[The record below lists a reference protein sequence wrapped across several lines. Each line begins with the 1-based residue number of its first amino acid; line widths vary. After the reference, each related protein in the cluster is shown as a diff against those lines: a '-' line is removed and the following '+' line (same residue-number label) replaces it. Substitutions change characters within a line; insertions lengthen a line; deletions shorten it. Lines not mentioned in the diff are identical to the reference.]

1 MITIWKTP
9 IVATVE
15 QVLKD
20 LKLQLYGAG
29 LLKEIKN
36 TGSDLMCT
44 CPFHANGKEHNPSCG
59 VLLQQKVTKD
69 KTYEAG
75 TVHCYTCGYTAD
87 LPQFVADLLGLSSP
101 VEGFKWLVNQ
111 YNYQTEER
119 ELPDLDMYRGST
131 AKSSVLEE
139 SLVKQYTQNLLQSEE
154 ACRYLHKRRIA
165 NWVLEAYELGF
176 DPEDKTVLF
185 PVRGMDGKVIFY
197 KGRSIAGKH
206 FYNAKEVDKTSVV
219 FGLWEILNGSFSWG
233 TADQIEEVW
242 ITESEI
248 DALSLISYMLLD
260 YIRSGKIGLAVLD
273 SAPFIIP
280 KAVQEKGLDEK
291 SYGGNSALMKAFCDK
306 AVPLCKKVE
315 CTFLLINQLRENIGN
330 PYKPFKIPCGTAIA
344 HACSQI
350 LWFTKGSLLDE
361 KYKEVS
367 SGYANPSGNLVS
379 VKVEKNKVTKND
391 RRLQTYTL
399 NYSTGVDEIKDTLDL
414 AIMLGIISQA
424 GAWFKAILKDGKEQ
438 KMQGFNGVQEFY
450 YNDLE
455 ELEYLRKQV
464 YEAGM
469 V

>member
-1 MITIWKTP
+1 MAEIDNLIAEVNKKYKTD
-9 IVATVE
+9 IIRKAS
-15 QVLKD
+15 D
-20 LKLQLYGAG
+20 LKGIEFIPYTSPMMNYLTRG
-29 LLKEIKN
+29 
-36 TGSDLMCT
+36 
-44 CPFHANGKEHNPSCG
+44 G
-59 VLLQQKVTKD
+59 VPVGRIIELV
-69 KTYEAG
+69 G
-75 TVHCYTCGYTAD
+75 
-87 LPQFVADLLGLSSP
+87 LPQSGKTTTALDIISNFQKKYTDKYCVYLDAENTIDKEWGETLGVDWS
-101 VEGFKWLVNQ
+101 
-111 YNYQTEER
+111 
-119 ELPDLDMYRGST
+119 
-131 AKSSVLEE
+131 
-139 SLVKQYTQNLLQSEE
+139 
-154 ACRYLHKRRIA
+154 
-165 NWVLEAYELGF
+165 
-176 DPEDKTVLF
+176 
-185 PVRGMDGKVIFY
+185 KVIL
-197 KGRSIAGKH
+197 I
-206 FYNAKEVDKTSVV
+206 
-219 FGLWEILNGSFSWG
+219 
-233 TADQIEEVW
+233 QP
-242 ITESEI
+242 ESEYGEELL
-248 DALSLISYMLLD
+248 DMLLD
-260 YIRSGKIGLAVLD
+260 YIRSGKVGLAVLD

-291 SYGGNSALMKAFCDK
+291 SYGGNSALMKAFCGK
-306 AVPLCKKVE
+306 AVPLCKKTE
-315 CTFLLINQLRENIGN
+315 CTFLMINQLRENIGN

-424 GAWFKAILKDGKEQ
+424 GAWFKATLKDGKEQ

>member
-1 MITIWKTP
+1 MAEIDNLIAEVNKKYKTD
-9 IVATVE
+9 IIRKAS
-15 QVLKD
+15 D
-20 LKLQLYGAG
+20 LKGIEFIPYTSPMMNYLTRG
-29 LLKEIKN
+29 
-36 TGSDLMCT
+36 
-44 CPFHANGKEHNPSCG
+44 G
-59 VLLQQKVTKD
+59 VPVGRIIELV
-69 KTYEAG
+69 G
-75 TVHCYTCGYTAD
+75 
-87 LPQFVADLLGLSSP
+87 LPQSGKTTTALDIIFNFQKKYTDKYCVYLDAENTIDKEWGETLGVDWS
-101 VEGFKWLVNQ
+101 
-111 YNYQTEER
+111 
-119 ELPDLDMYRGST
+119 
-131 AKSSVLEE
+131 
-139 SLVKQYTQNLLQSEE
+139 
-154 ACRYLHKRRIA
+154 
-165 NWVLEAYELGF
+165 
-176 DPEDKTVLF
+176 
-185 PVRGMDGKVIFY
+185 KVIL
-197 KGRSIAGKH
+197 I
-206 FYNAKEVDKTSVV
+206 
-219 FGLWEILNGSFSWG
+219 
-233 TADQIEEVW
+233 QP
-242 ITESEI
+242 ESEYGEELL
-248 DALSLISYMLLD
+248 DMLLD
-260 YIRSGKIGLAVLD
+260 YIRSGKVGLAVLD

-306 AVPLCKKVE
+306 AVPLCKKTE
-315 CTFLLINQLRENIGN
+315 CTFLMINQLRENIGN

-424 GAWFKAILKDGKEQ
+424 GAWYKATLKDGKEQ

>member
-1 MITIWKTP
+1 MAEIDNLIAEVNKKYKTD
-9 IVATVE
+9 IIRKAS
-15 QVLKD
+15 D
-20 LKLQLYGAG
+20 LKGIEFIPYTSPMMNYLTRGGVPVGRIIELVG
-29 LLKEIKN
+29 LPQ
-36 TGSDLMCT
+36 S
-44 CPFHANGKEHNPSCG
+44 GKTTTALDIISSF
-59 VLLQQKVTKD
+59 QKKYKD
-69 KTYEAG
+69 KYCVYLDAENTIDKEWG
-75 TVHCYTCGYTAD
+75 ET
-87 LPQFVADLLGLSSP
+87 LGVDWS
-101 VEGFKWLVNQ
+101 
-111 YNYQTEER
+111 
-119 ELPDLDMYRGST
+119 
-131 AKSSVLEE
+131 
-139 SLVKQYTQNLLQSEE
+139 
-154 ACRYLHKRRIA
+154 
-165 NWVLEAYELGF
+165 
-176 DPEDKTVLF
+176 
-185 PVRGMDGKVIFY
+185 KVIL
-197 KGRSIAGKH
+197 I
-206 FYNAKEVDKTSVV
+206 
-219 FGLWEILNGSFSWG
+219 
-233 TADQIEEVW
+233 QP
-242 ITESEI
+242 ESEYGEELL
-248 DALSLISYMLLD
+248 DMLLD
-260 YIRSGKIGLAVLD
+260 YIRSGKVGLAVLD

-306 AVPLCKKVE
+306 AVPLCKKTE
-315 CTFLLINQLRENIGN
+315 CTFLMINQLRENIGN

-424 GAWFKAILKDGKEQ
+424 GAWYKATLKDGKEQ

-469 V
+469 A

>member
-1 MITIWKTP
+1 MAEIDNLIAEVNKKYKTD
-9 IVATVE
+9 IIRKAS
-15 QVLKD
+15 D
-20 LKLQLYGAG
+20 LKGIEFIPYTSPMMNYLTRG
-29 LLKEIKN
+29 
-36 TGSDLMCT
+36 
-44 CPFHANGKEHNPSCG
+44 G
-59 VLLQQKVTKD
+59 VPVGRIIELV
-69 KTYEAG
+69 G
-75 TVHCYTCGYTAD
+75 
-87 LPQFVADLLGLSSP
+87 LPQSGKTTTALDTISNFQKKYTDKYCVYLDAENTIDKEWGETLGVDWS
-101 VEGFKWLVNQ
+101 
-111 YNYQTEER
+111 
-119 ELPDLDMYRGST
+119 
-131 AKSSVLEE
+131 
-139 SLVKQYTQNLLQSEE
+139 
-154 ACRYLHKRRIA
+154 
-165 NWVLEAYELGF
+165 
-176 DPEDKTVLF
+176 
-185 PVRGMDGKVIFY
+185 KVIL
-197 KGRSIAGKH
+197 I
-206 FYNAKEVDKTSVV
+206 
-219 FGLWEILNGSFSWG
+219 
-233 TADQIEEVW
+233 QP
-242 ITESEI
+242 ESEYGEELL
-248 DALSLISYMLLD
+248 DMLLD

-306 AVPLCKKVE
+306 AVPLCKKTE
-315 CTFLLINQLRENIGN
+315 CTFLMINQLRENIGN

-424 GAWFKAILKDGKEQ
+424 GAWFKATLKDGKEQ

>member
-1 MITIWKTP
+1 MAEIDNLIAEVNKKYKTD
-9 IVATVE
+9 IIRKAS
-15 QVLKD
+15 D
-20 LKLQLYGAG
+20 LKGIEFIPYTSPMMNYLTRG
-29 LLKEIKN
+29 
-36 TGSDLMCT
+36 
-44 CPFHANGKEHNPSCG
+44 G
-59 VLLQQKVTKD
+59 VPVGRIIELV
-69 KTYEAG
+69 G
-75 TVHCYTCGYTAD
+75 
-87 LPQFVADLLGLSSP
+87 LPQSGKTTTALDIISNFQKKYTDKYCVYLDAENTIDKEWGETLGVDWS
-101 VEGFKWLVNQ
+101 
-111 YNYQTEER
+111 
-119 ELPDLDMYRGST
+119 
-131 AKSSVLEE
+131 
-139 SLVKQYTQNLLQSEE
+139 
-154 ACRYLHKRRIA
+154 
-165 NWVLEAYELGF
+165 
-176 DPEDKTVLF
+176 
-185 PVRGMDGKVIFY
+185 KVIL
-197 KGRSIAGKH
+197 I
-206 FYNAKEVDKTSVV
+206 
-219 FGLWEILNGSFSWG
+219 
-233 TADQIEEVW
+233 QP
-242 ITESEI
+242 ESEYGEELL
-248 DALSLISYMLLD
+248 DMLLD
-260 YIRSGKIGLAVLD
+260 YIRSGKVGLAVLD

-306 AVPLCKKVE
+306 AVPLCKVE
-315 CTFLLINQLRENIGN
+315 CTFLMINQLRENIGN
-330 PYKPFKIPCGTAIA
+330 PYKPYKIPCGTAIA

-469 V
+469 A

>member
-1 MITIWKTP
+1 MAEIDNLIAEVNKKYKTD
-9 IVATVE
+9 IIRKAS
-15 QVLKD
+15 D
-20 LKLQLYGAG
+20 LKGIEFIPYTSPMMNYLTRG
-29 LLKEIKN
+29 
-36 TGSDLMCT
+36 
-44 CPFHANGKEHNPSCG
+44 G
-59 VLLQQKVTKD
+59 VPVGRIIELV
-69 KTYEAG
+69 G
-75 TVHCYTCGYTAD
+75 
-87 LPQFVADLLGLSSP
+87 LPQSGKTTTALDIISNFQKKYTDKYCVYLDAENTIDKEWGETLGVDWS
-101 VEGFKWLVNQ
+101 
-111 YNYQTEER
+111 
-119 ELPDLDMYRGST
+119 
-131 AKSSVLEE
+131 
-139 SLVKQYTQNLLQSEE
+139 
-154 ACRYLHKRRIA
+154 
-165 NWVLEAYELGF
+165 
-176 DPEDKTVLF
+176 
-185 PVRGMDGKVIFY
+185 KVIL
-197 KGRSIAGKH
+197 I
-206 FYNAKEVDKTSVV
+206 
-219 FGLWEILNGSFSWG
+219 
-233 TADQIEEVW
+233 QP
-242 ITESEI
+242 ESEYGEELL
-248 DALSLISYMLLD
+248 DMLLD
-260 YIRSGKIGLAVLD
+260 YIRSGKVGLAVLD
-273 SAPFIIP
+273 SAPFIIS

-306 AVPLCKKVE
+306 AVPLCKKTE
-315 CTFLLINQLRENIGN
+315 CTFLMINQLRENIGN

-367 SGYANPSGNLVS
+367 SGYANPSGHLVS

-424 GAWFKAILKDGKEQ
+424 GAWYKATLKDGKEQ

>member
-1 MITIWKTP
+1 MAEIDNLIAEVNKKYKTD
-9 IVATVE
+9 IIRKAS
-15 QVLKD
+15 D
-20 LKLQLYGAG
+20 LKGIEFIPYTSPMMNYLTRG
-29 LLKEIKN
+29 
-36 TGSDLMCT
+36 
-44 CPFHANGKEHNPSCG
+44 G
-59 VLLQQKVTKD
+59 VPVGRIIELV
-69 KTYEAG
+69 G
-75 TVHCYTCGYTAD
+75 
-87 LPQFVADLLGLSSP
+87 LPQSGKTTTALDIISNFQKKYTDKYCVYLDAENTIDKEWGETLGVDWS
-101 VEGFKWLVNQ
+101 
-111 YNYQTEER
+111 
-119 ELPDLDMYRGST
+119 
-131 AKSSVLEE
+131 
-139 SLVKQYTQNLLQSEE
+139 
-154 ACRYLHKRRIA
+154 
-165 NWVLEAYELGF
+165 
-176 DPEDKTVLF
+176 
-185 PVRGMDGKVIFY
+185 KVIL
-197 KGRSIAGKH
+197 I
-206 FYNAKEVDKTSVV
+206 
-219 FGLWEILNGSFSWG
+219 
-233 TADQIEEVW
+233 QP
-242 ITESEI
+242 ESEYGEELL
-248 DALSLISYMLLD
+248 DMLLD
-260 YIRSGKIGLAVLD
+260 YIRSGKVGLAVLD

-306 AVPLCKKVE
+306 AIPLCKKAE
-315 CTFLLINQLRENIGN
+315 CTFLMINQLRENIGN
-330 PYKPFKIPCGTAIA
+330 PYKPYKIPCGTAIA

-469 V
+469 A

>member
-1 MITIWKTP
+1 MAEIDNLIAEVNKKYKTD
-9 IVATVE
+9 IIRKAS
-15 QVLKD
+15 D
-20 LKLQLYGAG
+20 LKGIEFIPYTSPMMNYLTRG
-29 LLKEIKN
+29 
-36 TGSDLMCT
+36 
-44 CPFHANGKEHNPSCG
+44 G
-59 VLLQQKVTKD
+59 VPVGRIIELV
-69 KTYEAG
+69 G
-75 TVHCYTCGYTAD
+75 
-87 LPQFVADLLGLSSP
+87 LPQSGKTTTALDIISNFQKKYTDKYCVYLDAENTIDKEWGETLGVDWS
-101 VEGFKWLVNQ
+101 
-111 YNYQTEER
+111 
-119 ELPDLDMYRGST
+119 
-131 AKSSVLEE
+131 
-139 SLVKQYTQNLLQSEE
+139 
-154 ACRYLHKRRIA
+154 
-165 NWVLEAYELGF
+165 
-176 DPEDKTVLF
+176 
-185 PVRGMDGKVIFY
+185 KVIL
-197 KGRSIAGKH
+197 I
-206 FYNAKEVDKTSVV
+206 
-219 FGLWEILNGSFSWG
+219 
-233 TADQIEEVW
+233 QP
-242 ITESEI
+242 ESEYGEELL
-248 DALSLISYMLLD
+248 DMLLD
-260 YIRSGKIGLAVLD
+260 YIRSGKVGLAVLD

-306 AVPLCKKVE
+306 AVPLCKKTE
-315 CTFLLINQLRENIGN
+315 CTFLMINQLRENIGN

-424 GAWFKAILKDGKEQ
+424 GAWYKATLKDGKEQ

-455 ELEYLRKQV
+455 EMEYLRKQV

>member
-1 MITIWKTP
+1 MAEIDNLIAEVNKKYKTD
-9 IVATVE
+9 IIRKAS
-15 QVLKD
+15 D
-20 LKLQLYGAG
+20 LKGIEFIPYTSPMMNYLTRG
-29 LLKEIKN
+29 
-36 TGSDLMCT
+36 
-44 CPFHANGKEHNPSCG
+44 G
-59 VLLQQKVTKD
+59 VPVGRIIELV
-69 KTYEAG
+69 G
-75 TVHCYTCGYTAD
+75 
-87 LPQFVADLLGLSSP
+87 LPQSGKTTTALDIISNFQKKYTDKYCVYLDAENTIDKEWGETLGVDWS
-101 VEGFKWLVNQ
+101 
-111 YNYQTEER
+111 
-119 ELPDLDMYRGST
+119 
-131 AKSSVLEE
+131 
-139 SLVKQYTQNLLQSEE
+139 
-154 ACRYLHKRRIA
+154 
-165 NWVLEAYELGF
+165 
-176 DPEDKTVLF
+176 
-185 PVRGMDGKVIFY
+185 KVIL
-197 KGRSIAGKH
+197 I
-206 FYNAKEVDKTSVV
+206 
-219 FGLWEILNGSFSWG
+219 
-233 TADQIEEVW
+233 QP
-242 ITESEI
+242 ESEYGEKLL
-248 DALSLISYMLLD
+248 DMLLD

-291 SYGGNSALMKAFCDK
+291 SYGGNSALMKSFCDK

-361 KYKEVS
+361 RYKEVS

-424 GAWFKAILKDGKEQ
+424 GAWYKATLKDGKEQ

-469 V
+469 A

>member
-1 MITIWKTP
+1 MAEIDNLIAEVNKKYKTD
-9 IVATVE
+9 IIRKAS
-15 QVLKD
+15 D
-20 LKLQLYGAG
+20 LKGIEFIPYTSPMMNYLTRG
-29 LLKEIKN
+29 
-36 TGSDLMCT
+36 
-44 CPFHANGKEHNPSCG
+44 G
-59 VLLQQKVTKD
+59 VPVGRIIELV
-69 KTYEAG
+69 G
-75 TVHCYTCGYTAD
+75 
-87 LPQFVADLLGLSSP
+87 LPQSGKTTTALDIISNFQKKYTDKYCVYLDAENTIDKEWGETLGVDWS
-101 VEGFKWLVNQ
+101 
-111 YNYQTEER
+111 
-119 ELPDLDMYRGST
+119 
-131 AKSSVLEE
+131 
-139 SLVKQYTQNLLQSEE
+139 
-154 ACRYLHKRRIA
+154 
-165 NWVLEAYELGF
+165 
-176 DPEDKTVLF
+176 
-185 PVRGMDGKVIFY
+185 KVIL
-197 KGRSIAGKH
+197 I
-206 FYNAKEVDKTSVV
+206 
-219 FGLWEILNGSFSWG
+219 
-233 TADQIEEVW
+233 QP
-242 ITESEI
+242 ESEYGEELL
-248 DALSLISYMLLD
+248 DMLLD

-306 AVPLCKKVE
+306 AVPLCKKAE
-315 CTFLLINQLRENIGN
+315 CIFLLINQLRENIGN

-424 GAWFKAILKDGKEQ
+424 GAWFKATLKDGKEQ

>member
-1 MITIWKTP
+1 MAEIDNLIAEVNKKYKTD
-9 IVATVE
+9 IIRKAS
-15 QVLKD
+15 D
-20 LKLQLYGAG
+20 LKGIEFIPYTSPMMNYLTRG
-29 LLKEIKN
+29 
-36 TGSDLMCT
+36 
-44 CPFHANGKEHNPSCG
+44 G
-59 VLLQQKVTKD
+59 VPVGRIVELV
-69 KTYEAG
+69 G
-75 TVHCYTCGYTAD
+75 
-87 LPQFVADLLGLSSP
+87 LPQSGKTTTALDIISNFQKKYTDKYCVYLDAENTIDKEWGETLGVDWS
-101 VEGFKWLVNQ
+101 
-111 YNYQTEER
+111 
-119 ELPDLDMYRGST
+119 
-131 AKSSVLEE
+131 
-139 SLVKQYTQNLLQSEE
+139 
-154 ACRYLHKRRIA
+154 
-165 NWVLEAYELGF
+165 
-176 DPEDKTVLF
+176 
-185 PVRGMDGKVIFY
+185 KVIL
-197 KGRSIAGKH
+197 I
-206 FYNAKEVDKTSVV
+206 
-219 FGLWEILNGSFSWG
+219 
-233 TADQIEEVW
+233 QP
-242 ITESEI
+242 ESEYGEELL
-248 DALSLISYMLLD
+248 DMLLD
-260 YIRSGKIGLAVLD
+260 YIRSGKVGLAVLD

-306 AVPLCKKVE
+306 AVPLCKKTE
-315 CTFLLINQLRENIGN
+315 CTFLMINQLRENIGN

-399 NYSTGVDEIKDTLDL
+399 NYSTGMDEIKDTLDL

-424 GAWFKAILKDGKEQ
+424 GAWYKATLKDGKEQ

-469 V
+469 A

>member
-1 MITIWKTP
+1 MAEIDNLIAEVNKKYKTD
-9 IVATVE
+9 IIRKAS
-15 QVLKD
+15 D
-20 LKLQLYGAG
+20 LKGIEFIPYTSPMMNYLTRG
-29 LLKEIKN
+29 
-36 TGSDLMCT
+36 
-44 CPFHANGKEHNPSCG
+44 G
-59 VLLQQKVTKD
+59 VPVGRIIELV
-69 KTYEAG
+69 G
-75 TVHCYTCGYTAD
+75 
-87 LPQFVADLLGLSSP
+87 LPQSGKTTTALDIISNFQKKYTDKYCVYLDAENTIDKEWGETLGVDWS
-101 VEGFKWLVNQ
+101 
-111 YNYQTEER
+111 
-119 ELPDLDMYRGST
+119 
-131 AKSSVLEE
+131 
-139 SLVKQYTQNLLQSEE
+139 
-154 ACRYLHKRRIA
+154 
-165 NWVLEAYELGF
+165 
-176 DPEDKTVLF
+176 
-185 PVRGMDGKVIFY
+185 KVIL
-197 KGRSIAGKH
+197 I
-206 FYNAKEVDKTSVV
+206 
-219 FGLWEILNGSFSWG
+219 
-233 TADQIEEVW
+233 QP
-242 ITESEI
+242 ESEYGEELL
-248 DALSLISYMLLD
+248 DMLLD
-260 YIRSGKIGLAVLD
+260 YIRSGKVGLAVLD

-306 AVPLCKKVE
+306 AVPLCKKTE
-315 CTFLLINQLRENIGN
+315 CTFLMINQLRENIGN

-424 GAWFKAILKDGKEQ
+424 GAWFKAILKDGKEH

-464 YEAGM
+464 YEEGM

>member
-1 MITIWKTP
+1 MAEIDNLIAEVNKKYKTD
-9 IVATVE
+9 IIRKAS
-15 QVLKD
+15 D
-20 LKLQLYGAG
+20 LKGIEFIPYTSPMMNYLTRG
-29 LLKEIKN
+29 
-36 TGSDLMCT
+36 
-44 CPFHANGKEHNPSCG
+44 G
-59 VLLQQKVTKD
+59 VPVGRIIELV
-69 KTYEAG
+69 G
-75 TVHCYTCGYTAD
+75 
-87 LPQFVADLLGLSSP
+87 LPQSGKTTTALDIISNFQKKYTDKYCVYLDAENTIDKEWGETLGVDWS
-101 VEGFKWLVNQ
+101 
-111 YNYQTEER
+111 
-119 ELPDLDMYRGST
+119 
-131 AKSSVLEE
+131 
-139 SLVKQYTQNLLQSEE
+139 
-154 ACRYLHKRRIA
+154 
-165 NWVLEAYELGF
+165 
-176 DPEDKTVLF
+176 
-185 PVRGMDGKVIFY
+185 KVIL
-197 KGRSIAGKH
+197 I
-206 FYNAKEVDKTSVV
+206 
-219 FGLWEILNGSFSWG
+219 
-233 TADQIEEVW
+233 QP
-242 ITESEI
+242 ESEYGEELL
-248 DALSLISYMLLD
+248 DMLLD
-260 YIRSGKIGLAVLD
+260 YIRSGKVGLAVLD

-306 AVPLCKKVE
+306 AVPLCKKTE
-315 CTFLLINQLRENIGN
+315 CTFLMINQLRENIGN

-379 VKVEKNKVTKND
+379 VKEEKNKVTKND

-424 GAWFKAILKDGKEQ
+424 GAWYKATLKDGKEQ

-469 V
+469 A

>member
-1 MITIWKTP
+1 MAEIDNLIAEVNKKYKTD
-9 IVATVE
+9 IIRKAS
-15 QVLKD
+15 D
-20 LKLQLYGAG
+20 LKGIEFIPYTSPMMNYLTRG
-29 LLKEIKN
+29 
-36 TGSDLMCT
+36 
-44 CPFHANGKEHNPSCG
+44 G
-59 VLLQQKVTKD
+59 VPVGRIIELV
-69 KTYEAG
+69 G
-75 TVHCYTCGYTAD
+75 
-87 LPQFVADLLGLSSP
+87 LPQSGKTTTALDIISNFQKKYTDKYCVYLDAENTIDKEWGETLGVDWS
-101 VEGFKWLVNQ
+101 
-111 YNYQTEER
+111 
-119 ELPDLDMYRGST
+119 
-131 AKSSVLEE
+131 
-139 SLVKQYTQNLLQSEE
+139 
-154 ACRYLHKRRIA
+154 
-165 NWVLEAYELGF
+165 
-176 DPEDKTVLF
+176 
-185 PVRGMDGKVIFY
+185 KVIL
-197 KGRSIAGKH
+197 I
-206 FYNAKEVDKTSVV
+206 
-219 FGLWEILNGSFSWG
+219 
-233 TADQIEEVW
+233 QP
-242 ITESEI
+242 ESEYGEELL
-248 DALSLISYMLLD
+248 DMLLD

-306 AVPLCKKVE
+306 AVPLCKKTE
-315 CTFLLINQLRENIGN
+315 CTFLMINQLRENIGN

-424 GAWFKAILKDGKEQ
+424 GAWFKATLMDGKEQ

>member
-1 MITIWKTP
+1 
-9 IVATVE
+9 
-15 QVLKD
+15 
-20 LKLQLYGAG
+20 
-29 LLKEIKN
+29 
-36 TGSDLMCT
+36 
-44 CPFHANGKEHNPSCG
+44 
-59 VLLQQKVTKD
+59 
-69 KTYEAG
+69 
-75 TVHCYTCGYTAD
+75 
-87 LPQFVADLLGLSSP
+87 
-101 VEGFKWLVNQ
+101 
-111 YNYQTEER
+111 
-119 ELPDLDMYRGST
+119 
-131 AKSSVLEE
+131 
-139 SLVKQYTQNLLQSEE
+139 
-154 ACRYLHKRRIA
+154 
-165 NWVLEAYELGF
+165 
-176 DPEDKTVLF
+176 
-185 PVRGMDGKVIFY
+185 
-197 KGRSIAGKH
+197 
-206 FYNAKEVDKTSVV
+206 
-219 FGLWEILNGSFSWG
+219 
-233 TADQIEEVW
+233 
-242 ITESEI
+242 
-248 DALSLISYMLLD
+248 MLLD

-424 GAWFKAILKDGKEQ
+424 GAWFKATLKDGKEQ

-450 YNDLE
+450 YNDLD

-469 V
+469 A

>member
-1 MITIWKTP
+1 MAEIDNLIAEVNKKYKTD
-9 IVATVE
+9 IIRKAS
-15 QVLKD
+15 D
-20 LKLQLYGAG
+20 LKGIEFIPYTSPMMNYLTRG
-29 LLKEIKN
+29 
-36 TGSDLMCT
+36 
-44 CPFHANGKEHNPSCG
+44 G
-59 VLLQQKVTKD
+59 VPVGRIIELV
-69 KTYEAG
+69 G
-75 TVHCYTCGYTAD
+75 
-87 LPQFVADLLGLSSP
+87 LPQSGKTTTALDIISNFQKKYTDKYCVYLDAENTIDKEWGETLGVDWS
-101 VEGFKWLVNQ
+101 
-111 YNYQTEER
+111 
-119 ELPDLDMYRGST
+119 
-131 AKSSVLEE
+131 
-139 SLVKQYTQNLLQSEE
+139 
-154 ACRYLHKRRIA
+154 
-165 NWVLEAYELGF
+165 
-176 DPEDKTVLF
+176 
-185 PVRGMDGKVIFY
+185 KVIL
-197 KGRSIAGKH
+197 I
-206 FYNAKEVDKTSVV
+206 
-219 FGLWEILNGSFSWG
+219 
-233 TADQIEEVW
+233 QP
-242 ITESEI
+242 ESEYGEELL
-248 DALSLISYMLLD
+248 DMLLD

-306 AVPLCKKVE
+306 AVPLCKKVG
-315 CTFLLINQLRENIGN
+315 CTFLMINQLRENIGN
-330 PYKPFKIPCGTAIA
+330 PYKPYKIPCGTAIA

-424 GAWFKAILKDGKEQ
+424 GAWFKATLKDGKEQ

-464 YEAGM
+464 HEAGM

>member
-1 MITIWKTP
+1 MAEIDNLIAEVNKKYKTD
-9 IVATVE
+9 IIRKAS
-15 QVLKD
+15 D
-20 LKLQLYGAG
+20 LKGIEFIPYTSPMMNYLTRG
-29 LLKEIKN
+29 
-36 TGSDLMCT
+36 
-44 CPFHANGKEHNPSCG
+44 G
-59 VLLQQKVTKD
+59 VPVGRIIELV
-69 KTYEAG
+69 G
-75 TVHCYTCGYTAD
+75 
-87 LPQFVADLLGLSSP
+87 LPQSGKTTTALDIISNFQKKYTDKYCVYLDAENTIDKEWGETLGVDWS
-101 VEGFKWLVNQ
+101 
-111 YNYQTEER
+111 
-119 ELPDLDMYRGST
+119 
-131 AKSSVLEE
+131 
-139 SLVKQYTQNLLQSEE
+139 
-154 ACRYLHKRRIA
+154 
-165 NWVLEAYELGF
+165 
-176 DPEDKTVLF
+176 
-185 PVRGMDGKVIFY
+185 KVIL
-197 KGRSIAGKH
+197 I
-206 FYNAKEVDKTSVV
+206 
-219 FGLWEILNGSFSWG
+219 
-233 TADQIEEVW
+233 QP
-242 ITESEI
+242 ESEYGEE
-248 DALSLISYMLLD
+248 LLNMLLD
-260 YIRSGKIGLAVLD
+260 YIRSGKVGLAVLD

-306 AVPLCKKVE
+306 AVPLCKKTE
-315 CTFLLINQLRENIGN
+315 CTFLMINQLRENIGN

-367 SGYANPSGNLVS
+367 SGYANPSGHLVS

-424 GAWFKAILKDGKEQ
+424 GAWYKATLKDGKEQ

>member
-1 MITIWKTP
+1 MEEIDNLIAEVNKKYKTD
-9 IVATVE
+9 IIRKAS
-15 QVLKD
+15 D
-20 LKLQLYGAG
+20 LKGIEFIPYTSPMMNYLTRG
-29 LLKEIKN
+29 
-36 TGSDLMCT
+36 
-44 CPFHANGKEHNPSCG
+44 G
-59 VLLQQKVTKD
+59 VPVGRIIELV
-69 KTYEAG
+69 G
-75 TVHCYTCGYTAD
+75 
-87 LPQFVADLLGLSSP
+87 LPQSGKTTTALDIISNFQKKYTDKYCVYLDAENTIDKEWGETLGVDWS
-101 VEGFKWLVNQ
+101 
-111 YNYQTEER
+111 
-119 ELPDLDMYRGST
+119 
-131 AKSSVLEE
+131 
-139 SLVKQYTQNLLQSEE
+139 
-154 ACRYLHKRRIA
+154 
-165 NWVLEAYELGF
+165 
-176 DPEDKTVLF
+176 
-185 PVRGMDGKVIFY
+185 KVIL
-197 KGRSIAGKH
+197 I
-206 FYNAKEVDKTSVV
+206 
-219 FGLWEILNGSFSWG
+219 
-233 TADQIEEVW
+233 QP
-242 ITESEI
+242 ESEYGEELL
-248 DALSLISYMLLD
+248 DMLLD
-260 YIRSGKIGLAVLD
+260 YIRSGKVGLAVLD

-306 AVPLCKKVE
+306 AVPLCKKAE

-367 SGYANPSGNLVS
+367 SGYSNPSGNLVS

-424 GAWFKAILKDGKEQ
+424 GAWFKATLKDGKEQ

>member
-1 MITIWKTP
+1 MAEIDNLIAEVNKKYKTD
-9 IVATVE
+9 IIRKAS
-15 QVLKD
+15 D
-20 LKLQLYGAG
+20 
-29 LLKEIKN
+29 LKEIEFIPYTSPMMN
-36 TGSDLMCT
+36 YLTRG
-44 CPFHANGKEHNPSCG
+44 G
-59 VLLQQKVTKD
+59 VPVGRIIELV
-69 KTYEAG
+69 G
-75 TVHCYTCGYTAD
+75 
-87 LPQFVADLLGLSSP
+87 LPQSGKTTTALDIISNFQKKYTDKYCVYLDAENTIDKEWGETLGVDWS
-101 VEGFKWLVNQ
+101 
-111 YNYQTEER
+111 
-119 ELPDLDMYRGST
+119 
-131 AKSSVLEE
+131 
-139 SLVKQYTQNLLQSEE
+139 
-154 ACRYLHKRRIA
+154 
-165 NWVLEAYELGF
+165 
-176 DPEDKTVLF
+176 
-185 PVRGMDGKVIFY
+185 KVIL
-197 KGRSIAGKH
+197 I
-206 FYNAKEVDKTSVV
+206 
-219 FGLWEILNGSFSWG
+219 
-233 TADQIEEVW
+233 QP
-242 ITESEI
+242 ESEYGEELL
-248 DALSLISYMLLD
+248 DMLLD

-306 AVPLCKKVE
+306 AVPLCKKTE
-315 CTFLLINQLRENIGN
+315 CTFLMINQLRENIGN
-330 PYKPFKIPCGTAIA
+330 PYKSFKIPCGTAIA

>member
-1 MITIWKTP
+1 MAEIDNLIAEVNKKYKTD
-9 IVATVE
+9 IIRKAS
-15 QVLKD
+15 D
-20 LKLQLYGAG
+20 LKGIEFIPYTSPMMNYLTRGGVPVGRIIELVGSPQSGKTTTALDIISNFQKKYTDKYCVYLDAENTID
-29 LLKEIKN
+29 KEWGE
-36 TGSDLMCT
+36 TL
-44 CPFHANGKEHNPSCG
+44 G
-59 VLLQQKVTKD
+59 VD
-69 KTYEAG
+69 W
-75 TVHCYTCGYTAD
+75 
-87 LPQFVADLLGLSSP
+87 S
-101 VEGFKWLVNQ
+101 
-111 YNYQTEER
+111 
-119 ELPDLDMYRGST
+119 
-131 AKSSVLEE
+131 
-139 SLVKQYTQNLLQSEE
+139 
-154 ACRYLHKRRIA
+154 
-165 NWVLEAYELGF
+165 
-176 DPEDKTVLF
+176 
-185 PVRGMDGKVIFY
+185 KVIL
-197 KGRSIAGKH
+197 I
-206 FYNAKEVDKTSVV
+206 
-219 FGLWEILNGSFSWG
+219 
-233 TADQIEEVW
+233 QP
-242 ITESEI
+242 ESEYGEELL
-248 DALSLISYMLLD
+248 DMLLD
-260 YIRSGKIGLAVLD
+260 YIRSGKVGLAVLD

-306 AVPLCKKVE
+306 AVPLCKKTE
-315 CTFLLINQLRENIGN
+315 CTFLMINQLRENIGN

-424 GAWFKAILKDGKEQ
+424 GAWFKATLKDGKEQ

>member
-1 MITIWKTP
+1 MAEIDNLIAEVNKKYKTD
-9 IVATVE
+9 IIRKAS
-15 QVLKD
+15 D
-20 LKLQLYGAG
+20 LKGIEFIPYTSPMMNYLTRG
-29 LLKEIKN
+29 
-36 TGSDLMCT
+36 
-44 CPFHANGKEHNPSCG
+44 G
-59 VLLQQKVTKD
+59 VPVGRIIELV
-69 KTYEAG
+69 G
-75 TVHCYTCGYTAD
+75 
-87 LPQFVADLLGLSSP
+87 LPQSGKTTTALDIISNFQKKYTDKYCVYLDAENTIDKEWGETLGVDWS
-101 VEGFKWLVNQ
+101 
-111 YNYQTEER
+111 
-119 ELPDLDMYRGST
+119 
-131 AKSSVLEE
+131 
-139 SLVKQYTQNLLQSEE
+139 
-154 ACRYLHKRRIA
+154 
-165 NWVLEAYELGF
+165 
-176 DPEDKTVLF
+176 
-185 PVRGMDGKVIFY
+185 KVIL
-197 KGRSIAGKH
+197 I
-206 FYNAKEVDKTSVV
+206 
-219 FGLWEILNGSFSWG
+219 
-233 TADQIEEVW
+233 QP
-242 ITESEI
+242 ESEYGEELL
-248 DALSLISYMLLD
+248 DMLLD
-260 YIRSGKIGLAVLD
+260 YIRSGKVGLAVLD

-306 AVPLCKKVE
+306 AVPLCKKTE
-315 CTFLLINQLRENIGN
+315 CTFLMINQLRENIGN
-330 PYKPFKIPCGTAIA
+330 PYKPYKIPCGTAIA

-424 GAWFKAILKDGKEQ
+424 GAWFKATLKDGKEQ

-450 YNDLE
+450 YNDLD

>member
-1 MITIWKTP
+1 MAEIDNLIAEVNKKYKTD
-9 IVATVE
+9 IIRKAS
-15 QVLKD
+15 D
-20 LKLQLYGAG
+20 LKGIEFIPYTSPMMNYLTRG
-29 LLKEIKN
+29 
-36 TGSDLMCT
+36 
-44 CPFHANGKEHNPSCG
+44 G
-59 VLLQQKVTKD
+59 VPVGRIIELV
-69 KTYEAG
+69 G
-75 TVHCYTCGYTAD
+75 
-87 LPQFVADLLGLSSP
+87 LPQSGKTTTALDIISNFQKKCTDKYCVYLDAENTIDKEWGETLGVDWS
-101 VEGFKWLVNQ
+101 
-111 YNYQTEER
+111 
-119 ELPDLDMYRGST
+119 
-131 AKSSVLEE
+131 
-139 SLVKQYTQNLLQSEE
+139 
-154 ACRYLHKRRIA
+154 
-165 NWVLEAYELGF
+165 
-176 DPEDKTVLF
+176 
-185 PVRGMDGKVIFY
+185 KVIL
-197 KGRSIAGKH
+197 I
-206 FYNAKEVDKTSVV
+206 
-219 FGLWEILNGSFSWG
+219 
-233 TADQIEEVW
+233 QP
-242 ITESEI
+242 ESEYGEELL
-248 DALSLISYMLLD
+248 DMLLD
-260 YIRSGKIGLAVLD
+260 YIRSGKVGLAVLD

-306 AVPLCKKVE
+306 AVPLCKKTE
-315 CTFLLINQLRENIGN
+315 CTFLMINQLRENIGN

-367 SGYANPSGNLVS
+367 SGYANPSCNLVS

-424 GAWFKAILKDGKEQ
+424 GAWYKATLKDGKEQ

-469 V
+469 A

>member
-1 MITIWKTP
+1 MAEIDNLIAEVNKKYKTD
-9 IVATVE
+9 IIRKAS
-15 QVLKD
+15 D
-20 LKLQLYGAG
+20 LKGIEFISYTSPMMNYLTRG
-29 LLKEIKN
+29 
-36 TGSDLMCT
+36 
-44 CPFHANGKEHNPSCG
+44 G
-59 VLLQQKVTKD
+59 VPVGRIIELV
-69 KTYEAG
+69 G
-75 TVHCYTCGYTAD
+75 
-87 LPQFVADLLGLSSP
+87 LPQSGKTTTALDIISNFQKKYTDKYCVYLDAENTIDKEWGETLGVDWS
-101 VEGFKWLVNQ
+101 
-111 YNYQTEER
+111 
-119 ELPDLDMYRGST
+119 
-131 AKSSVLEE
+131 
-139 SLVKQYTQNLLQSEE
+139 
-154 ACRYLHKRRIA
+154 
-165 NWVLEAYELGF
+165 
-176 DPEDKTVLF
+176 
-185 PVRGMDGKVIFY
+185 KVIL
-197 KGRSIAGKH
+197 I
-206 FYNAKEVDKTSVV
+206 
-219 FGLWEILNGSFSWG
+219 
-233 TADQIEEVW
+233 QP
-242 ITESEI
+242 ESEYGEELL
-248 DALSLISYMLLD
+248 DMLLD
-260 YIRSGKIGLAVLD
+260 YIRSGKVGLAVLD

-306 AVPLCKKVE
+306 AVPLCKKTE
-315 CTFLLINQLRENIGN
+315 CTFLMINQLRENIGN

-424 GAWFKAILKDGKEQ
+424 GAWYKATLKDGKEQ

-455 ELEYLRKQV
+455 ELEHLRKQV

-469 V
+469 A